1 MSILSQ
7 IKSIIQGVKRLLTGS
22 QIKDIAG
29 QDVAITSALSEKIDQ
44 WREMY
49 NGSAPWLSDKD
60 GVISLRIE
68 QSICRE
74 FADVALNEMESTISN
89 SKLDAIFNEDA
100 DPRSVVVAEPELGL
114 GPLHTAFDGKGNA
127 FTSLFLDS
135 QVVKWNIEDA
145 IKAYAGEKV
154 DPIKDKLDVQY
165 QPSK

>member
-60 GVISLRIE
+60 GVIALRIE

-89 SKLDAIFNEDA
+89 SKLDAIFKQAIRDLNENLQ
-100 DPRSVVVAEPELGL
+100 EGLGL
-114 GPLHTAFDGKGNA
+114 GAFA
-127 FTSLFLDS
+127 
-135 QVVKWNIEDA
+135 
-145 IKAYAGEKV
+145 
-154 DPIKDKLDVQY
+154 
-165 QPSK
+165 